1 MFRSASESTT
11 EDDEM
16 EIDGDYTIPGASK
29 EPSFPLYSGCYI
41 DARVNG
47 GRSDQLRST
56 AVTASYLAEQ
66 PAIEWHM
73 SSGNVSSA
81 YEVDSDTIPLYKD
94 ILALVQGDFRI
105 IFYTGD
111 MDLVCPPLQ
120 VAFGA
125 RRVADDNGMRDIKAP
140 VWTYLGDYGGAR
152 TSYINLPGAP
162 LEPSFPMY
170 SGFLDASDNDTEHKL
185 FYVLCEAIHADPA
198 TAPLLIWLNGGPG
211 SSSLFGLLMIH
222 GPFLLNAEG
231 QLRYNDFSWNQY
243 AIVLYLETPTGV
255 GFSHSNDGNIAYN
268 DVFTARINAKALQ
281 DFMTRVHPRYSNRDF
296 YITGESYAGVYNP
309 YFAREVLAHVKSG
322 EFTNP
327 NLKGI
332 VMGNALM
339 DNISGGVAS
348 ALQLYSLGMI
358 PEKYGKELFD
368 FWENITEGNKIVE
381 PSDELNR
388 QIYDV
393 TRFIGGMAVYDLPLQ
408 CNEPKNDSVWHVAK
422 PAPNPE
428 CDPATVIAAY
438 LRRDDVQYHLNSD
451 TVPLYKDILDLAPGD
466 FRILFYTGDMDLV
479 CPPLHVAYGAKRI
492 AEANGMKQ
500 SNENHWTYLGDY
512 GGAQTSYYT
521 TDGRRFTIDVITV
534 RGASHMVP
542 QKQPDRAFQMINNF
556 IIPREPFNYSSPIP
570 RRTSA

>member
-1 MFRSASESTT
+1 MLTT
-11 EDDEM
+11 TRIEW
-16 EIDGDYTIPGASK
+16 GVYTIPGASK

-47 GRSDQLRST
+47 GEASASENALSVFVKRSDQLRST

-185 FYVLCEAIHADPA
+185 FYKLVGKRIEDLCSLCEAIHADPA

-309 YFAREVLAHVKSG
+309 YFARE
-322 EFTNP
+322 
-327 NLKGI
+327 GI

-408 CNEPKNDSVWHVAK
+408 THSGSDPTRAITI
-422 PAPNPE
+422 E
-428 CDPATVIAAY
+428 CGRDINNAY
-438 LRRDDVQYHLNSD
+438 DRESD